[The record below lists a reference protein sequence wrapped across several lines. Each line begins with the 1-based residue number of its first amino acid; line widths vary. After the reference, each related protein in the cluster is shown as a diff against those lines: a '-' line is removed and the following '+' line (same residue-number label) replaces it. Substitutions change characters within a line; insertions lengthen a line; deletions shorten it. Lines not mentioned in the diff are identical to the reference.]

1 MKKGMIKVSVLYPN
15 GDGKNFDM
23 DYYLNTHV
31 PLVSQ
36 TLGDALKGASYDKG
50 VAGGE
55 PGSSAPF
62 VAIANLFFNS
72 MGEFGEA
79 FSTGAPILSRLYRL
93 MKWPHKYIGECSIE
107 IKDYKR

>member
-15 GDGKNFDM
+15 ENGKNFNI
-23 DYYLNTHV
+23 DYYLNTHI
-31 PLVSQ
+31 PLVAK
-36 TLGDALKGASYDKG
+36 TLGDALIKATYDKG

-72 MGEFGEA
+72 MEEFGAA
-79 FSTGAPILSRLYRL
+79 FSTGAPTL
-93 MKWPHKYIGECSIE
+93 MNDLPNFTNIDPVIQINEVIA
-107 IKDYKR
+107 

>member
-23 DYYLNTHV
+23 EYYLNSHV
-31 PLVSQ
+31 PLVAK

-55 PGSSAPF
+55 PGSEAPY

-79 FSTGAPILSRLYRL
+79 FSTGAPILMGDL
-93 MKWPHKYIGECSIE
+93 PNFTNIE
-107 IKDYKR
+107 PVIQINEVVA